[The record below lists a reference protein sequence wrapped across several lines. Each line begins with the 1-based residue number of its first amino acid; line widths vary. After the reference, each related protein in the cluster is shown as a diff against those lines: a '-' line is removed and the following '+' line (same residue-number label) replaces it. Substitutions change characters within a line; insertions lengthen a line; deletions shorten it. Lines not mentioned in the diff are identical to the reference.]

1 MHEYTPK
8 HLMGQPV
15 HTLYPSVSTPCT
27 SLRLFSE
34 ILYTCELPG
43 PPTVLQL
50 FYNDGGDEGEQVL
63 YGTLDGKVGVMNIGG
78 AEPSAGN
85 LDLNFFFDFL

>member
-1 MHEYTPK
+1 MHIYTPK
-8 HLMGQPV
+8 HYMVQPV
-15 HTLYPSVSTPCT
+15 SF
-27 SLRLFSE
+27 FSE

-50 FYNDGGDEGEQVL
+50 FYNDGGEEGEQVL

-85 LDLNFFFDFL
+85 LN

>member
-1 MHEYTPK
+1 
-8 HLMGQPV
+8 
-15 HTLYPSVSTPCT
+15 
-27 SLRLFSE
+27 
-34 ILYTCELPG
+34 LPG

-85 LDLNFFFDFL
+85 LDLNFF